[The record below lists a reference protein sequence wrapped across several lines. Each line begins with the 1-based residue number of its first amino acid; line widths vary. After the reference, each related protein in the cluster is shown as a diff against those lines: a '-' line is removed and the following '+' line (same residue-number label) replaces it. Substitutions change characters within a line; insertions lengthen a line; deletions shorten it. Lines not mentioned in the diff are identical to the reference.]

1 MGVIKER
8 RERYR
13 CHILKMSDEGVTTM
27 DELDWEDVEV
37 SMQDNTPPPIEE
49 PHTYPDASH
58 GDAVGHVEMEEPA
71 ITREHTPMQLH
82 PQSEKRRIVE
92 VDRSSDL
99 RIKMQLQ
106 TCQHRARIRRLTE
119 RLSKSMMATHTT
131 DVMIQQQQ
139 TIAQQADALA
149 RSQQRIQAME
159 ETLLQRDE
167 QFRMQAE
174 GYAAQMNAELQQAVA
189 KAMAQQDE
197 QVAMERRQ
205 IEKLRVEKEN
215 ELAAL
220 EKTYSLKI
228 RKAAASD
235 GDSLPRAST
244 SQVVHHE
251 EHSEAE
257 WESSMSTTVRQ
268 HLRELKRNPRK
279 LLNTTLY
286 ASPNAEEDER
296 DEECNL
302 PLPSPPRE
310 RGQSKED
317 SEPEELARLRTLMMP
332 MLIEATKY
340 ILQEEGNSRRPK
352 ASRVRRKTNVE
363 IELQREKIEETADE
377 RSAFLAHVRSLFK
390 DAYGISS
397 DDDFLVHEPPSPRT
411 VQAYSRSTGNGPTPE
426 DLRLD
431 TQGKLDSDWN
441 QKLFHVLLQRLRQR
455 RDEEN
460 WQLPQRSD
468 AYFLDM
474 IRDRAKRLRDVWRTS
489 QPRATIDGHPE
500 TATQIEERMLL
511 RTSTALKKARH
522 RTRRHNFIDASSNGK
537 KYERRASI
545 IGSVLTAKKK
555 EEADDVYIWEWLSSV
570 LELLGED
577 GMSSEESG
585 IEDIVNTVYRVKI
598 MVWRRDIDRELQII
612 DRQRMIGTQ
621 AFSAQGS
628 KPVPRIRSKT
638 NPISDR
644 APVRGLPRAFYDD
657 EWFQQQDEDYR
668 SVTLTVSK
676 EKFRWLDIAVRH

>member
-1 MGVIKER
+1 M
-8 RERYR
+8 
-13 CHILKMSDEGVTTM
+13 
-27 DELDWEDVEV
+27 
-37 SMQDNTPPPIEE
+37 P
-49 PHTYPDASH
+49 
-58 GDAVGHVEMEEPA
+58 
-71 ITREHTPMQLH
+71 
-82 PQSEKRRIVE
+82 
-92 VDRSSDL
+92 
-99 RIKMQLQ
+99 
-106 TCQHRARIRRLTE
+106 
-119 RLSKSMMATHTT
+119 
-131 DVMIQQQQ
+131 
-139 TIAQQADALA
+139 
-149 RSQQRIQAME
+149 
-159 ETLLQRDE
+159 
-167 QFRMQAE
+167 
-174 GYAAQMNAELQQAVA
+174 
-189 KAMAQQDE
+189 
-197 QVAMERRQ
+197 
-205 IEKLRVEKEN
+205 
-215 ELAAL
+215 
-220 EKTYSLKI
+220 
-228 RKAAASD
+228 
-235 GDSLPRAST
+235 
-244 SQVVHHE
+244 
-251 EHSEAE
+251 
-257 WESSMSTTVRQ
+257 
-268 HLRELKRNPRK
+268 
-279 LLNTTLY
+279 
-286 ASPNAEEDER
+286 AEEDER

-352 ASRVRRKTNVE
+352 PRGERKLRRQRMNDPHFWSVTVSGSHLTSTHM
-363 IELQREKIEETADE
+363 LQ
-377 RSAFLAHVRSLFK
+377 AHVRSLFK

-537 KYERRASI
+537 KYERRASV